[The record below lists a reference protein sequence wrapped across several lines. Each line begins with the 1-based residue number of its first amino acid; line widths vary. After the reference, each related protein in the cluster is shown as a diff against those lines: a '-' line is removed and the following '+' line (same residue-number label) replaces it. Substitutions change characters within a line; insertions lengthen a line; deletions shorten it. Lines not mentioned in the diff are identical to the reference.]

1 MAYEIKGLDSLMNKL
16 AGMGGNVIE
25 ALGEAVF
32 NTILIAQED
41 ARAFAP
47 EDTGALKLSITGDI
61 EVEDDFV
68 EGKVFTNQPYA
79 IHQEFGT
86 YKMAAQP
93 YMKPA
98 ADANKSVFKYLA
110 ETELQKA
117 IRRLKK

>member
-1 MAYEIKGLDSLMNKL
+1 MAYKIEGLDSLMNKL
-16 AGMGGNVIE
+16 AGMGGDLIGT
-25 ALGEAVF
+25 LGEAVF
-32 NTILIAQED
+32 KTTLIAQED

-61 EVEDDFV
+61 EIEDDFV
-68 EGKVFTNQPYA
+68 EGKVSTNIPYA

-110 ETELQKA
+110 KTELQKA